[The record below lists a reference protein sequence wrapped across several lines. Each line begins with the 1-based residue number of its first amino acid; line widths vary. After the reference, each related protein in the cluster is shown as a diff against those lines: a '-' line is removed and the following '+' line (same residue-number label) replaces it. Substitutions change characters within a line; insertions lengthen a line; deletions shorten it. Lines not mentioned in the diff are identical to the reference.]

1 MSTPRPEA
9 QANSTLRVTQAR
21 VMKSEWTKLRT
32 QPGALWSLLSALIL
46 VVAFGI
52 LYSLLRV
59 ARPPHG
65 AAVAT
70 FDPTSVSLAGV
81 QLAQIA
87 AGVLGVLLIT
97 SEYAT
102 GLIRTTLA
110 AVPRRLPTL
119 WGKAA
124 VLVAAVLAVSVP
136 AAVAVFLAGQAIMS
150 RQHLSVSLGAPGV
163 ARAVIGGALY
173 LAVAGL
179 FGLALGALLRSTA
192 GGIAALFGLLFAV
205 PILVGFLPGG
215 LSDEIGKY
223 LPGTARPGRDD
234 GAPRPGDVAG
244 AVDRVRRVLRIRGRA
259 ARIRRGADAARGCV
273 IAQPW
278 LAAASGSRAA
288 RPGSGGGPA
297 GRVSRIRRPR
307 GAPGWQAENRGAADR
322 GQP

>member
-1 MSTPRPEA
+1 MSTL
-9 QANSTLRVTQAR
+9 QVTQAR

-32 QPGALWSLLSALIL
+32 QPGALWSLLSAVIL

-65 AAVAT
+65 AAAT
-70 FDPTSVSLAGV
+70 ASFDPTSVSLAGV
-81 QLAQIA
+81 QLAQVA

-124 VLVAAVLAVSVP
+124 VVTGAVVAVSVP
-136 AAVAVFLAGQAIMS
+136 AAVAVFLAGQAILG
-150 RQHLSVSLGAPGV
+150 RHLSVSLGAPGV

-173 LAVAGL
+173 LAVAAL
-179 FGLALGALLRSTA
+179 LGLALGALLRSTA

-205 PILVGFLPGG
+205 PILVGFLPGS
-215 LSDEIGKY
+215 LADEIGKY
-223 LPGTARPGRDD
+223 LPGTAGLAVTSVHPDPATSL
-234 GAPRPGDVAG
+234 APWTGFGVFCAY
-244 AVDRVRRVLRIRGRA
+244 ALVL
-259 ARIRRGADAARGCV
+259 
-273 IAQPW
+273 
-278 LAAASGSRAA
+278 LAAAAVRM
-288 RPGSGGGPA
+288 
-297 GRVSRIRRPR
+297 RR
-307 GAPGWQAENRGAADR
+307 GDA
-322 GQP
+322 

>member
-1 MSTPRPEA
+1 MSTL
-9 QANSTLRVTQAR
+9 QVTQAR

-32 QPGALWSLLSALIL
+32 QPGALWSLLSAVIL

-65 AAVAT
+65 AAAAS

-124 VLVAAVLAVSVP
+124 VLT
-136 AAVAVFLAGQAIMS
+136 
-150 RQHLSVSLGAPGV
+150 
-163 ARAVIGGALY
+163 ARGGR
-173 LAVAGL
+173 G
-179 FGLALGALLRSTA
+179 
-192 GGIAALFGLLFAV
+192 
-205 PILVGFLPGG
+205 
-215 LSDEIGKY
+215 E
-223 LPGTARPGRDD
+223 RPGR
-234 GAPRPGDVAG
+234 GRGVP
-244 AVDRVRRVLRIRGRA
+244 GRA
-259 ARIRRGADAARGCV
+259 GDPGPPAPVGVVRCSPAWPAR
-273 IAQPW
+273 
-278 LAAASGSRAA
+278 
-288 RPGSGGGPA
+288 
-297 GRVSRIRRPR
+297 
-307 GAPGWQAENRGAADR
+307 
-322 GQP
+322 

>member
-1 MSTPRPEA
+1 MSTPRPEAQANSTPRPEAQANSTPRPEA

-32 QPGALWSLLSALIL
+32 QPGALWSLLSAVIL

-65 AAVAT
+65 AATAT

-173 LAVAGL
+173 LTVAG
-179 FGLALGALLRSTA
+179 
-192 GGIAALFGLLFAV
+192 LFGLLFAV
-205 PILVGFLPGG
+205 PILVGFLPGS

-223 LPGTARPGRDD
+223 LPGTAGL
-234 GAPRPGDVAG
+234 
-244 AVDRVRRVLRIRGRA
+244 AVTTVHPDPVTSLGPWTGFGVFCAYAVVLLGFAA
-259 ARIRRGADAARGCV
+259 ARMRRGDA
-273 IAQPW
+273 
-278 LAAASGSRAA
+278 
-288 RPGSGGGPA
+288 
-297 GRVSRIRRPR
+297 
-307 GAPGWQAENRGAADR
+307 
-322 GQP
+322 